1 MMSTASSR
9 ITTQP
14 TAQRAAERPFTGLE
28 PIAARHR
35 VNSQAP
41 QCFAGRRVS
50 PDIRHVSQLTDRR
63 ENRERVM
70 LKSVTCKPVLLG
82 GLFVLLTC
90 GTGLA
95 MAAEV
100 DANVADSTITVVTD
114 DAQLELTANAKVD
127 KGEVDNVEKGEV
139 SNVNDGEVNDVAG
152 AANDAQEGAAEAAD
166 AKQDATEATQE
177 HNESGQNGPNG

>member
-1 MMSTASSR
+1 MFTASSR

-14 TAQRAAERPFTGLE
+14 TAQRAAERPFTGME

-41 QCFAGRRVS
+41 QCFAGRRAS

-70 LKSVTCKPVLLG
+70 LKAVTCKSVLLG
-82 GLFVLLTC
+82 GVFVLLTC

-100 DANVADSTITVVTD
+100 DANVADSTITVVTE
-114 DAQLELTANAKVD
+114 DAQLEMTANATVD

-139 SNVNDGEVNDVAG
+139 DNVNDGEVNDVAG
-152 AANDAQEGAAEAAD
+152 ANDAQEGAAEAAD

-177 HNESGQNGPNG
+177 HNETGQNGPNG